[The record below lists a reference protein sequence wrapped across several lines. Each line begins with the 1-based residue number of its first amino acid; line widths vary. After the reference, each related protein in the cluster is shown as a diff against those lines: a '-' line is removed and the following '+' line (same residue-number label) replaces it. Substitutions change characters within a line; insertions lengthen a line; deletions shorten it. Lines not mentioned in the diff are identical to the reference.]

1 MSEMRRRTETKIGTL
16 KSACGK
22 VSRVRHMVPG
32 GSRESLPERKVRFAD
47 NPTVTDQLYA
57 SYVTDERRTPGE
69 PHMRNP
75 RHMARIAGLFQALEG
90 TASSQGQE
98 FIRAK
103 LIVSGNAAAT
113 AASILGHSRLFWTG
127 FVLSAA
133 GVAFHIIWTLLF
145 YYLFRPVS
153 RKIALLAAFVM
164 LVGCAIQA
172 VTALLYLAPWVIL
185 ENGSSM
191 GGFTSQQIQSLA
203 FMFWKLNGRSDQF
216 YVVFFGLWCFL
227 TGYLIFRSTFMPKV
241 IGILLSIDGLGWM
254 MFVYPP
260 LGSSLFTFIA
270 IAAGLA
276 EIPLLLWLLIMGVN
290 PQRWNEQA
298 AAAGIASN
306 A

>member
-1 MSEMRRRTETKIGTL
+1 MSGGLGPCVAYWPCLLIVQRRAEDLFELVWKHHFKLVVPAVARPLVRPPPDKYGRVAKAPSLQVVVLDLADPLDPQGLPRKIL
-16 KSACGK
+16 A
-22 VSRVRHMVPG
+22 
-32 GSRESLPERKVRFAD
+32 
-47 NPTVTDQLYA
+47 
-57 SYVTDERRTPGE
+57 RTPAALASRHAGE
-69 PHMRNP
+69 L
-75 RHMARIAGLFQALEG
+75 AG
-90 TASSQGQE
+90 AS
-98 FIRAK
+98 
-103 LIVSGNAAAT
+103 L
-113 AASILGHSRLFWTG
+113 
-127 FVLSAA
+127 
-133 GVAFHIIWTLLF
+133 
-145 YYLFRPVS
+145 RPV
-153 RKIALLAAFVM
+153 
-164 LVGCAIQA
+164 
-172 VTALLYLAPWVIL
+172 APWVIL

>member
-1 MSEMRRRTETKIGTL
+1 MSTTALSARGSPTNSPRR
-16 KSACGK
+16 
-22 VSRVRHMVPG
+22 
-32 GSRESLPERKVRFAD
+32 
-47 NPTVTDQLYA
+47 
-57 SYVTDERRTPGE
+57 
-69 PHMRNP
+69 
-75 RHMARIAGLFQALEG
+75 MARIAGLFQALEG

-113 AASILGHSRLFWTG
+113 AANILGHSRLFWTG

-164 LVGCAIQA
+164 LVGCTIQA
-172 VTALLYLAPWVIL
+172 VTALLYLAPWVVL
-185 ENGSSM
+185 ENGSSL

-216 YVVFFGLWCFL
+216 YLVFFGLWCFL
-227 TGYLIFRSTFMPKV
+227 TGYLIFRSSFMPKV

-290 PQRWNEQA
+290 PQRWNDQA
-298 AAAGIASN
+298 AAAGITSSA
-306 A
+306 

>member
-1 MSEMRRRTETKIGTL
+1 M
-16 KSACGK
+16 
-22 VSRVRHMVPG
+22 
-32 GSRESLPERKVRFAD
+32 
-47 NPTVTDQLYA
+47 TDQMYA
-57 SYVTDERRTPGE
+57 SYVTDEHRTPGE

-153 RKIALLAAFVM
+153 RRIALLAAFVM

-172 VTALLYLAPWVIL
+172 VTALLYLAPWVVL
-185 ENGSSM
+185 ENGSSL

-216 YVVFFGLWCFL
+216 YLVFFGLWCFL
-227 TGYLIFRSTFMPKV
+227 TGYLIFRSSFMPKV

-298 AAAGIASN
+298 AAAGITSN